1 MSSQLKKPARKWQQ
15 QPVANHASEAREL
28 SAGGDRTANA
38 QKAETEANGVRAVES
53 GQDRMA
59 IRARV
64 VGSAPV
70 PMEIAVHAVARNVV
84 NGAADPVS
92 AAHHSIVR
100 SSSSALTRTAT
111 AS

>member
-1 MSSQLKKPARKWQQ
+1 MVKVGLAVEMILWM
-15 QPVANHASEAREL
+15 L
-28 SAGGDRTANA
+28 LFAGNDRTANA
-38 QKAETEANGVRAVES
+38 QRVGAEVNRARAVET

-64 VGSAPV
+64 VGSALV

-92 AAHHSIVR
+92 AADHSIVR